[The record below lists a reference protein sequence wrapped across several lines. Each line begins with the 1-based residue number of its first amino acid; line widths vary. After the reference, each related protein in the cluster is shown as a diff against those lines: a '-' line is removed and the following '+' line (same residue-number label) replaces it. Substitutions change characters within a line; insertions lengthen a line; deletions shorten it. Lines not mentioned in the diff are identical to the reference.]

1 MFHPVAHLCVNLLLF
16 SGTAGPGVFT
26 MSSSLRLDRSKR
38 RLPSFLLFIAFLLLV
53 AAVVALALLL
63 EWEKPQIEV
72 AGKLE
77 LIGTRRQIDFAVTDR
92 KSGLRHLD
100 VVIRQGDAQKLL
112 YEQNFTRQSHFR
124 SAGPNRIEGHAS
136 IDTHALGL
144 KDGAAEIIFTAQDFS
159 YWNLLRGNIVQTVF
173 PVTLD
178 IQPPKV
184 TRMDSPQYIKPGGAG
199 LVIYQISEPVT
210 RHGVMV
216 NGYFHPGFPVPNK
229 KELFGAI
236 IALPYDTEQIKD
248 AHVEAADAA
257 GNIGKAPFGMLFKKV
272 NFKFDK
278 ITVPDSFL
286 DLKIPEFS
294 QYYPEM
300 TGSHLDKYLYVNN
313 KVRDANNKKIAEI
326 CGKSIPEQLWQGR
339 FGRMPRSST
348 RAGFADHR
356 TYYYNDQEIDK
367 QVHLGIDLASTQ
379 RAKVEAANRGKVVFA
394 EYLGIYGNMV
404 ILDHGLGICSL
415 YSHLSGIEVAV
426 GDLVEKD
433 GVLGTTG
440 TTGMAGGDH
449 LHFSMLVNGVQ
460 VNPIE
465 WWDESWLGLHILSY
479 LK

>member
-1 MFHPVAHLCVNLLLF
+1 
-16 SGTAGPGVFT
+16 
-26 MSSSLRLDRSKR
+26 
-38 RLPSFLLFIAFLLLV
+38 LFILFTLLLV
-53 AAVVALALLL
+53 AGVVAAVILL
-63 EWEKPQIEV
+63 EREKPQLEV
-72 AGKLE
+72 AGSLD
-77 LIGTRRQIDFAVTDR
+77 LIGTQRQIDFAVTDM
-92 KSGLRHLD
+92 KSGLRHVD
-100 VVIRQGDAQKLL
+100 VVIRQADMQKIL
-112 YEQNFTRQSHFR
+112 YEQNFIRQSHFR
-124 SAGPNRIEGHAS
+124 AAGPNRIEGRVN
-136 IDTHALGL
+136 IDTSAFGL
-144 KDGAAEIIFTAQDFS
+144 KDGAAEIVFTVQDFS
-159 YWNLLRGNIVQTVF
+159 YWNLLRGNIVQIVY

-178 IQPPKV
+178 TQPPKV

-210 RHGVMV
+210 RHGVRV

-236 IALPYDTEQIKD
+236 IGLPYDTDQIKD
-248 AHVEAADAA
+248 AHVEAEDAA
-257 GNIGKAPFGMLFKKV
+257 GNIGKAPFGMIFKKV

-278 ITVPDSFL
+278 INVPDSFL

-300 TGSHLDKYLYVNN
+300 TGSQLEKYLYVNN
-313 KVRDANNKKIAEI
+313 KVRIANNQKIAEF
-326 CGKSIPEQLWQGR
+326 CSKSTPEQLWSGR

-348 RAGFADHR
+348 RAGYADHR

-379 RAKVEAANRGKVVFA
+379 RANVEAANRGRVVAA

-404 ILDHGLGICSL
+404 ILDHGLGVFSL
-415 YSHLSGIEVAV
+415 YSHLSGINVAI

-433 GVLGTTG
+433 GVIGTTG

-449 LHFSMLVNGVQ
+449 LHFSMLVNGVL

-465 WWDESWLGLHILSY
+465 WWDESWVELHILSY

>member
-1 MFHPVAHLCVNLLLF
+1 MAR
-16 SGTAGPGVFT
+16 
-26 MSSSLRLDRSKR
+26 SLRLNRSTRKQ
-38 RLPSFLLFIAFLLLV
+38 PFFLFIIFTLLLV
-53 AAVVALALLL
+53 AGVVALVILL
-63 EWEKPQIEV
+63 EREKPQIEV
-72 AGKLE
+72 AGKLD
-77 LIGTRRQIDFAVTDR
+77 LIGTQRQIDFAVMDT
-92 KSGLRHLD
+92 KSGLRHID
-100 VVIRQGDAQKLL
+100 VLIRQGDTQKIL

-124 SAGPNRIEGHAS
+124 SAGPNRVEEHVN
-136 IDTHALGL
+136 IDTNAFGL
-144 KDGAAEIIFTAQDFS
+144 KDGAAEIVFTAQDFS
-159 YWNLLRGNIVQTVF
+159 YWNLMRGNIVQIVF

-178 IQPPKV
+178 TQPPKV

-236 IALPYDTEQIKD
+236 IGFPYDTEQIKD
-248 AHVEAADAA
+248 VHVEAEDAA
-257 GNIGKAPFGMLFKKV
+257 GNIGKAPFGMIFKKV

-300 TGSHLDKYLYVNN
+300 TGSPLDKYLYVNN
-313 KVRDANNKKIAEI
+313 KVRKANNQKIAEV
-326 CGKSIPEQLWQGR
+326 CSKSTPEQLWHGR
-339 FGRMPRSST
+339 FERLPRSST
-348 RAGFADHR
+348 RAGYADHR
-356 TYYYNDQEIDK
+356 TYFYNNQEVDK

-379 RAKVEAANRGKVVFA
+379 RAKVEAANKGMVVFA
-394 EYLGIYGNMV
+394 EYLGIYGNTV
-404 ILDHGLGICSL
+404 ILDHGLGVFSL
-415 YSHLSGIEVAV
+415 YSHLSGIDVAV

-433 GVLGTTG
+433 GVLGNTG

-449 LHFSMLVNGVQ
+449 LHFSMLVNGVL

-465 WWDESWLGLHILSY
+465 WWDASWLELHILSY

>member
-1 MFHPVAHLCVNLLLF
+1 MAR
-16 SGTAGPGVFT
+16 
-26 MSSSLRLDRSKR
+26 SLRLDRSSRKQ
-38 RLPSFLLFIAFLLLV
+38 PFFLLIFLTLLLV
-53 AAVVALALLL
+53 AGVVAAVILL
-63 EWEKPQIEV
+63 EREKPQLEV
-72 AGKLE
+72 AGSLD
-77 LIGTRRQIDFAVTDR
+77 LIGTQRQIDFAVTDM
-92 KSGLRHLD
+92 KSGLRHVD
-100 VVIRQGDAQKLL
+100 VVIRQGDMEKIL
-112 YEQNFTRQSHFR
+112 YEQNFIRQSHFK
-124 SAGPNRIEGHAS
+124 SAGPNRIEGRVN
-136 IDTHALGL
+136 IDTSAFGL
-144 KDGAAEIIFTAQDFS
+144 KDGAAEIIFTTQDFS
-159 YWNLLRGNIVQTVF
+159 YWNLLRGNIVQIVY

-178 IQPPKV
+178 TQPPKV

-216 NGYFHPGFPVPNK
+216 NGHFHPGFPVPNK

-236 IALPYDTEQIKD
+236 IGLPYDTEQIKD

-257 GNIGKAPFGMLFKKV
+257 GNIGKAPFGMIFKKV

-278 ITVPDSFL
+278 IAVSDSFL

-300 TGSHLDKYLYVNN
+300 TGSNLDKYLYINN
-313 KVRDANNKKIAEI
+313 KVRIANNQKIAAL
-326 CGKSIPEQLWQGR
+326 CSKSTPEQLWEGR

-348 RAGFADHR
+348 RAGYADHR

-379 RAKVEAANRGKVVFA
+379 RAKVEAANRGRVVAA
-394 EYLGIYGNMV
+394 EYLGIYGNLV
-404 ILDHGLGICSL
+404 ILDHGLGVFSL
-415 YSHLSGIEVAV
+415 YSHLSGIDVAV

-449 LHFSMLVNGVQ
+449 LHFSMLVNGVL
-460 VNPIE
+460 VTPIE
-465 WWDESWLGLHILSY
+465 WWDESWLELHILSY